1 MIYGREFWGSKV
13 WYLLHAFSIN
23 NNLKI
28 PENKKHNYY
37 IFYTSL
43 IYLLPC
49 NECARHYTN
58 IIYEINILNED
69 KINRKYIKKWV
80 FDTHNLINQL
90 LDKPIYKY
98 SKLKEDYKNIDS
110 DKLFYT
116 LRMLLLKNFNYQEM
130 SILTYDQVYNFFIN
144 FCILFPDK
152 TIRKNLTSVIE
163 RNHFDK
169 ISNPIQFEKWL
180 KEYFFDFS

>member
-1 MIYGREFWGSKV
+1 MIYGREYWGPKV

-28 PENKKHNYY
+28 PENKQHNYY

-49 NECARHYTN
+49 NECSRHYTN
-58 IIYEINILNED
+58 IIYEINILDEN

-80 FDTHNLINQL
+80 HNIHNLINEL
-90 LDKPIYKY
+90 LDKPDYKY
-98 SKLKEDYKNIDS
+98 SNLKDDYKIIDTN
-110 DKLFYT
+110 KLFCT
-116 LRMLLLKNFNYQEM
+116 LEMLLINLNYQNM

-152 TIRKNLTSVIE
+152 IIRKNLSSVIE
-163 RNHFDK
+163 RNHFYK
-169 ISNPIQFEKWL
+169 ISGPVQFQKWL
-180 KEYFFDFS
+180 KEYFFNIS

>member
-1 MIYGREFWGSKV
+1 MIYGKKYWGSKV
-13 WYLLHAFSIN
+13 WYLLHAFSVN

-49 NECARHYTN
+49 SECARHYTN
-58 IIYEINILNED
+58 IIYEINILDED
-69 KINRKYIKKWV
+69 KIDRKYIKRWV
-80 FDTHNLINQL
+80 FDTHNIVNDI
-90 LDKPIYKY
+90 LDKKIYKY
-98 SKLKEDYKNIDS
+98 SKLKKDYIDI
-110 DKLFYT
+110 DTNKLFYT
-116 LRMLLLKNFNYQEM
+116 LEILLKNLNYDNM

-144 FCILFPDK
+144 FCILFPNK
-152 TIRKNLTSVIE
+152 IIRKNLTSVIE

-180 KEYFFDFS
+180 KEYFFTIS

>member
-1 MIYGREFWGSKV
+1 MIYGRKEWGSKV

-28 PENKKHNYY
+28 AENKKHNYY
-37 IFYTSL
+37 IFYTSI
-43 IYLLPC
+43 IYILPC

-58 IIYEINILNED
+58 IIYEINILNEEN
-69 KINRKYIKKWV
+69 INRKYIKKWV
-80 FDTHNLINQL
+80 YNTHNLVNEI

-98 SKLKEDYKNIDS
+98 SKLKEDYKVIDT
-110 DKLFYT
+110 DKLFKT
-116 LRMLLLKNFNYQEM
+116 LEILLKNLNFEKM
-130 SILTYDQVYNFFIN
+130 SILTYDQIYNFFIN

-152 TIRKNLTSVIE
+152 TIRKNLKSVIE
-163 RNHFDK
+163 RNHFQK

-180 KEYFFDFS
+180 KEYFFAIS